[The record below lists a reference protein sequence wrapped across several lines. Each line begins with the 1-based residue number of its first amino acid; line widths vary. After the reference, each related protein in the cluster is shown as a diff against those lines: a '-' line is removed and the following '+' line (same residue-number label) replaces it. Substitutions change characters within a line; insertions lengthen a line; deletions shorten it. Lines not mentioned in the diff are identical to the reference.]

1 MRFSGNK
8 EVTDVSRRT
17 VGYEDNGALNFK
29 YFLTISIF
37 NAPAAEVTYF

>member
-1 MRFSGNK
+1 MRFFENK
-8 EVTDVSRRT
+8 EVTAISRRT

-37 NAPAAEVTYF
+37 NAPAAEVTNF